1 MFQPWAVHSAAA
13 LNIPTVFFL
22 VVGAGTFSH
31 SVHSVLHHGVDFPFP
46 ELDLK
51 NHWLFKRHQNDPS
64 DSSVSFA
71 TSRFV
76 QLVKDLEVYSDVVLV
91 NSFVE
96 IESKKK
102 VVPVGPLVALSDEKS
117 DVLDWLDQ
125 KEPKSTVYVSFGSE
139 YYLSNEDRAELAMGL
154 EMSGANFI
162 WVIRFGKGESVGIRE
177 ALPEGFI
184 ERVGER
190 GLVVDGWAPQ
200 MGILKHTSIGGF
212 VCHCGWNSV
221 VEAAV
226 NAVPIIALPMQLD
239 QPFHGKV
246 AVAAGVAVEAARGVD
261 GAVQREGV
269 AKAIKEV
276 LFEKKGEKLSG
287 KAKEICESLKVKD
300 GKNIDTCVV
309 EISRIL
315 ESGKN

>member
-64 DSSVSFA
+64 DSSVGFA
-71 TSRFV
+71 T
-76 QLVKDLEVYSDVVLV
+76 
-91 NSFVE
+91 
-96 IESKKK
+96 KK

-190 GLVVDGWAPQ
+190 GLV
-200 MGILKHTSIGGF
+200 
-212 VCHCGWNSV
+212 
-221 VEAAV
+221 AAV